1 MVKFTHLLV
10 LSVFIVWLA
19 GSGCVG
25 DSTLKVKDSG
35 VNPDV
40 AGMQNG
46 APTEDLEIGLTQTG
60 MQELDSE
67 MTNIE
72 ELLNN
77 ANTEEEIEIEEM

>member
-25 DSTLKVKDSG
+25 DSISKVKESG

-40 AGMQNG
+40 AEMQNG
-46 APTEDLEIGLTQTG
+46 ALAEDLEIGLTQAK
-60 MQELDSE
+60 MQELDFE
-67 MTNIE
+67 MANIE

>member
-25 DSTLKVKDSG
+25 DSASKVKETG
-35 VNPDV
+35 VNPAV

-46 APTEDLEIGLTQTG
+46 APAEDLEIGLTQAE

-67 MTNIE
+67 MANIE

-77 ANTEEEIEIEEM
+77 ANTEKEIEIEEM